1 MMDGGSGGGAFSFVS
16 DNVGPS
22 SECPSGLVSTTQVPG
37 RRTPLGAVGLSGFY
51 LPSHPHHAPT
61 HHHTTSAGGLQ
72 HHQAH
77 LDPSIPEHLQQHATA
92 ASSLALHHPS
102 FSNKQGGLYGE
113 SAQHNLSRNDCS
125 EDGDEDDEDED
136 ENLGDENSPLPATR
150 SPPVSHP
157 YLVHPLHP
165 HQPFLPTHFPGP
177 LHAPS
182 AMFPSAV
189 PRPAPHDSASGP
201 QNPPRLSPRQ
211 ECSSGRGEYRHS
223 DQDGPPSHSDSSN
236 SNRGSALQ
244 EQKSGSQ
251 SSGKKH
257 GHHRQGKLVRLNIN
271 ARERRRMHDLNDAL
285 DELRSVIPYAH
296 SPSVRKLSKIATL
309 LLAKNFILM
318 QANALDELRRLIAY
332 LQQGAAAAA
341 AAAVSGIPQGPATHP
356 PALSSSSSSDG
367 ADGAAAAMPPP
378 LSPLSPTAEESPS
391 LPPPPPALPAS
402 LSPSPFRYPTLGKH
416 GAPQS
421 NSPPALSARDL
432 R

>member
-1 MMDGGSGGGAFSFVS
+1 MMDGGSSGGGAFSFVS
-16 DNVGPS
+16 DSVGPT
-22 SECPSGLVSTTQVPG
+22 SECPGGLVSTTQVPG

-51 LPSHPHHAPT
+51 LPSHPHHPPP
-61 HHHTTSAGGLQ
+61 HHHASAAGGLQ
-72 HHQAH
+72 HHQGH
-77 LDPSIPEHLQQHATA
+77 LDPSIPAHLQQHQPPP
-92 ASSLALHHPS
+92 SSLALHHPPIC
-102 FSNKQGGLYGE
+102 KQSSLYGE
-113 SAQHNLSRNDCS
+113 STQHLGRTDCS
-125 EDGDEDDEDED
+125 EDGDEEDDDED
-136 ENLGDENSPLPATR
+136 ENLGDENQPLPTTR
-150 SPPVSHP
+150 SSPTSHP

-182 AMFPSAV
+182 AMFPSTV
-189 PRPAPHDSASGP
+189 PRPGTHDGGSLQ
-201 QNPPRLSPRQ
+201 QNPSRLSPRQ
-211 ECSSGRGEYRHS
+211 ESSSGRGEYRHS
-223 DQDGPPSHSDSSN
+223 DLDGPPSHSEGSN
-236 SNRGSALQ
+236 TTRGTGSQ
-244 EQKSGSQ
+244 EQKASQ

-341 AAAVSGIPQGPATHP
+341 AAAVSGIPQGPAAHP

-367 ADGAAAAMPPP
+367 AETSAAALPPP
-378 LSPLSPTAEESPS
+378 LSPPSPAPEESPS

-402 LSPSPFRYPTLGKH
+402 LSPSPFRYPTLGKL